1 MEELRLILLAAWGV
15 VTCVLAVLLMYRST
29 LSSKEDDQIFIDSP
43 EQHHFQMYGAKP
55 ATAHFRE
62 QQEIVAK
69 ISRLTKPILALAVT
83 SGVLLLATLGL
94 WAFQGMKNF

>member
-1 MEELRLILLAAWGV
+1 MEELRLILLAVWVV
-15 VTCVLAVLLMYRST
+15 VTSVLVVLLFYRST
-29 LSSKEDDQIFIDSP
+29 LSSKEDDQIFIDTP

-55 ATAHFRE
+55 ANAHYRE

-69 ISRLTKPILALAVT
+69 ISRLTKPILALSVSSA
-83 SGVLLLATLGL
+83 VLLLATLGL